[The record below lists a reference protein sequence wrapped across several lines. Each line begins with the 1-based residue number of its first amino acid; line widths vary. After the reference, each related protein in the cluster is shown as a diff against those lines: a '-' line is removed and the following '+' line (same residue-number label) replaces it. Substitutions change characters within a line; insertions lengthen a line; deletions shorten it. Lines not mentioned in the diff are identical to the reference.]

1 MRKLT
6 GFTLLEVLIA
16 LAVFAILATIT
27 STALYDAF
35 NTREKLNK
43 QADRLNQLQ
52 LAMSLIENDSKQ
64 ITERP
69 IRSNEMRLFPV
80 FLGTE
85 RYVEFTRDG
94 IANPIG
100 QEKRSTLKRIALIC
114 QGNQLLRRSWAV
126 LDPVNH
132 NIYEDKILLDNV
144 NKCQLKYLNQN
155 LQVLSEWREKAVNQ
169 NQKKE
174 PLPKAIQLNL
184 NLNDWGEASLLFI
197 IPEAL
202 YGNQVEA

>member
-69 IRSNEMRLFPV
+69 VRSNEMRLFPV

>member
-202 YGNQVEA
+202 YRNQVEA

>member
-202 YGNQVEA
+202 YSNQVEA